1 MPNAGVP
8 LPKGATDAE
17 IRMLIGL
24 VLFLMSLVIFVLYRR
39 WRVQAIF
46 PR

>member
-1 MPNAGVP
+1 VP

-17 IRMLIGL
+17 IRMLVGL
-24 VLFLMSLVIFVLYRR
+24 MFFLISLVIFVLHRR
-39 WRVQAIF
+39 WRVQATTF